1 MVQMSIFILSY
12 MINMDYFDRDIIKC
26 VLYWKW
32 YFKSEVGLHSR
43 LLIIVLFSLSVNLNY
58 TGTKIWS
65 TEPLLRIM
73 ELKKNGYTTP
83 AIFCYI
89 NTDENEYLRKC
100 KIYIFGIFF
109 PVSYLSN
116 IMVLVSL
123 SCCKFWRK
131 KLQHVSSLSFSNTKD
146 WSFVS

>member
-1 MVQMSIFILSY
+1 MSIFILSY

>member
-1 MVQMSIFILSY
+1 MCAVLKVIFQIWSGSSFQA
-12 MINMDYFDRDIIKC
+12 FDNC
-26 VLYWKW
+26 C
-32 YFKSEVGLHSR
+32 F
-43 LLIIVLFSLSVNLNY
+43 FSLGKLKLHRDKIMKYRTTSKNY
-58 TGTKIWS
+58 GI
-65 TEPLLRIM
+65 E
-73 ELKKNGYTTP
+73 KNWYTTP

>member
-1 MVQMSIFILSY
+1 MVQISIFILSY
-12 MINMDYFDRDIIKC
+12 MINMDYFDRNFIKC

-32 YFKSEVGLHSR
+32 YFKSEVGLHYR
-43 LLIIVLFSLSVNLNY
+43 LLIIVFFSLGKLKLHRDKNMKYRTTSKNY
-58 TGTKIWS
+58 GI
-65 TEPLLRIM
+65 E
-73 ELKKNGYTTP
+73 KNWYTTP

-109 PVSYLSN
+109 PVSYLPN